1 MPLVT
6 FNMGGEMVYI
16 LQQRLQAQQVSSEKS
31 VKVLLDIFYAMF
43 DQKFVD
49 ELFAPQEIYSI
60 SSTRQIFEKI
70 AHSSI
75 MRLNKSSMDKL
86 FDLMI
91 MGFKY
96 QTLGCQV
103 PRQYL
108 HMTLS
113 HIEQMRQIIGSTDA
127 ALTGLI
133 DSVVSRII
141 RSYSTLKDSQ
151 WLLIKSSFMR
161 FYQSKKVKVSLFLQ
175 NNHQDSKGT
184 LILPNIDTLS
194 YGIEVPG
201 TIRTMAAGGTSINA
215 TKAFT
220 IDSGRGCIETGNVLH
235 LTSKIGLNMYTK
247 ATESVIYVENIPKS
261 FHDCESALKQS
272 LRISSSGIAVR
283 SPDKSGGGKLA
294 PALSAASAR
303 KELNLLAD
311 LIGVSKG
318 VDSGGSKEQ
327 DFSFKIN
334 LFPDSTFDSKEMD
347 DNYNSET
354 GYIMIDVDAR
364 ADAKTFND
372 YLEQFGMKDDA
383 KGSSRAAMAKCDA
396 AEDDEDDLL
405 ALMDSVK

>member
-1 MPLVT
+1 
-6 FNMGGEMVYI
+6 MGGEMVYI
-16 LQQRLQAQQVSSEKS
+16 LQQRLQAQNISSEKS
-31 VKVLLDIFYAMF
+31 VKVLIDIFYAMF

-60 SSTRQIFEKI
+60 PSTRQIFEKI

-108 HMTLS
+108 HMTLN
-113 HIEQMRQIIGSTDA
+113 HIEQMRLTISSIDEV
-127 ALTGLI
+127 LTGLI
-133 DSVVSRII
+133 DRTVNRII
-141 RSYSTLKDSQ
+141 ATYSTLKDSQ
-151 WLLIKSSFMR
+151 WLLIKASFMR
-161 FYQSKKVKVSLFLQ
+161 FYQNKKVKISLFLQ
-175 NNHQDSKGT
+175 NNNQDSKGT

-194 YGIEVPG
+194 YGTEIPG
-201 TIRTMAAGGTSINA
+201 TIRTMPSGGATTNA

-220 IDSGRGCIETGNVLH
+220 IDSGRGCVETGNILN

-247 ATESVIYVENIPKS
+247 ATENVIYVENVPKS
-261 FHDCESALKQS
+261 IRDCETALKQS
-272 LRISSSGIAVR
+272 FRLLSGPSSAMY
-283 SPDKSGGGKLA
+283 SPDKFGGGKSA
-294 PALSAASAR
+294 PTLSAASAR

-311 LIGVSKG
+311 LIGVPKG
-318 VDSGGSKEQ
+318 IDHGGSKEQ

-334 LFPDSTFDSKEMD
+334 LFPDSTFDSKEVD

-364 ADAKTFND
+364 ADAKTFDD
-372 YLEQFGMKDDA
+372 YLEQFGMKDDT
-383 KGSSRAAMAKCDA
+383 KGSSSTAMAKRADA

>member
-1 MPLVT
+1 
-6 FNMGGEMVYI
+6 MVYI
-16 LQQRLQAQQVSSEKS
+16 LQQRLQAQHVSSEKS

-60 SSTRQIFEKI
+60 PSTRQIFEKI

-108 HMTLS
+108 HMTLN
-113 HIEQMRQIIGSTDA
+113 HIEQMKITIGSTDEV
-127 ALTGLI
+127 LTGLI
-133 DSVVSRII
+133 DRTVNRII
-141 RSYSTLKDSQ
+141 STYSTLKDSQ
-151 WLLIKSSFMR
+151 WLLIKASFMR
-161 FYQSKKVKVSLFLQ
+161 FYQNKKVKISLFLQ
-175 NNHQDSKGT
+175 NNNQDSKGT

-194 YGIEVPG
+194 YGTEIPG
-201 TIRTMAAGGTSINA
+201 TIRTIASGGATTNA

-220 IDSGRGCIETGNVLH
+220 IDSGRGCIETGNILN
-235 LTSKIGLNMYTK
+235 LTSKIGLNMYSK
-247 ATESVIYVENIPKS
+247 ATESVVYVENMPKS
-261 FHDCESALKQS
+261 ILDCETALKQS
-272 LRISSSGIAVR
+272 LRLDQSGPSRAMY
-283 SPDKSGGGKLA
+283 SPGKFGGGKSA

-311 LIGVSKG
+311 LIGVAKG
-318 VDSGGSKEQ
+318 VDNGGSKEQ

-334 LFPDSTFDSKEMD
+334 LFPDSTFDSKEVD

-364 ADAKTFND
+364 ADAKTFDD

-383 KGSSRAAMAKCDA
+383 KGNSSIAMAKRADV